1 MDPKQKR
8 RRTMMRVKSLCVGLM
23 ILCVGLVHS
32 TVQMAQLR
40 QEKAR
45 QHAQNTEKLEE
56 LDRQIQ
62 VLESEKKKSDDATY
76 IEEVARRDL
85 GMVKPREIVFIDKNK
100 ETKMKSSSS
109 EE

>member
-1 MDPKQKR
+1 MGPKQKR
-8 RRTMMRVKSLCVGLM
+8 RRSMLRVKCLCVGLM

-40 QEKAR
+40 QDKAR

>member
-1 MDPKQKR
+1 MAR
-8 RRTMMRVKSLCVGLM
+8 RRQRRRSMARVKVLSLGLM
-23 ILCVGLVHS
+23 IFCVGLVHS

-45 QHAQNTEKLEE
+45 QHAQNTKKIEE
-56 LDRQIQ
+56 IDRQIQ

-100 ETKMKSSSS
+100 ETKMKSSQS

>member
-1 MDPKQKR
+1 MGPKQKR
-8 RRTMMRVKSLCVGLM
+8 RRSMTRVKFLCVGLM